1 MVKKVEKFVFYPK
14 RLYGAKNGQ
23 ILETTKNLHTGKKKS
38 PIPRKG
44 LFKAYKALCRTDI
57 KGNYCRR

>member
-14 RLYGAKNGQ
+14 WLYGAKNGQ

-44 LFKAYKALCRTDI
+44 LFKAYKALC
-57 KGNYCRR
+57 